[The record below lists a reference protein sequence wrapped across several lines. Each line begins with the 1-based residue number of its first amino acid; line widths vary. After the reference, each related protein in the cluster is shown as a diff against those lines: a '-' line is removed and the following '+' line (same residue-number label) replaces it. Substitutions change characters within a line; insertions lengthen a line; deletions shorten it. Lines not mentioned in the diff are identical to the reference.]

1 MNDSIFFNFFL
12 ENLPSGEN
20 YEKSFMHRDTVTHVR
35 VTHTDFII
43 TASQDGHIKF
53 WKKLEVI
60 CSNPLTYSYLLYLR
74 TYLKNGFKFNYT
86 YNC

>member
-1 MNDSIFFNFFL
+1 
-12 ENLPSGEN
+12 
-20 YEKSFMHRDTVTHVR
+20 MHRDTVTHVR

-60 CSNPLTYSYLLYLR
+60 CVNPLTWSYLLYLR
-74 TYLKNGFKFNYT
+74 IYWS
-86 YNC
+86 